1 MTFCVENETEKE
13 LPFDVEEIAGKVM
26 EAALEQEG
34 CPYEAS
40 IELLLTDNEG
50 IHAMN
55 REFRNIDRPTDVL
68 SFPNVV
74 MKLRQILKE

>member
-13 LPFDVEEIAGKVM
+13 LPFDVEEVAGKVM

-50 IHAMN
+50 SGT
-55 REFRNIDRPTDVL
+55 RELYMWSWSEWMFEER
-68 SFPNVV
+68 
-74 MKLRQILKE
+74 K